1 MGAMKHAAVR
11 FGNRIIAAIRVT
23 PGWFDDRN
31 TRALAGGLP
40 PRYGLRSLPMN
51 TAADHPFTLETL
63 VSRLHEMLGG
73 GADAP
78 TLKQLGEAC
87 DVLYASSLLKE
98 EGRAVRARVI
108 IAPPEAFAATE
119 GPPEGTHAVRFAVS
133 HALTSNEIKG
143 LSPAASFFHSVVAI
157 WPDRDRGFR
166 IWGILNTGPRWL
178 NLVAG
183 GRKPLG
189 DEIPHPIIHVRDPGW
204 LLFYQGYNLLA
215 EWRGREFHGPRMDV
229 FQSRL
234 LNDRFAAYR
243 LRLVEDL
250 MGGSLPTTL
259 RADAYADLAHLISL
273 QFVKRIINLV
283 RTSGHGGSMV
293 IVPANEDGMEAAT
306 SWIDCK
312 YSATPDVAGLR
323 FRSLLQSIIRRVGQL
338 CPEDSTVEDAWRVF
352 RNSSDPELDRLEE
365 AFFELARLFSDL
377 MQVDGALV
385 LDKRMG
391 IIGFGG
397 EIRVDR
403 NVLQVGL
410 AHDLE
415 GNHVTPWNVQSDGT
429 RHRSVYRLCSV
440 EPEVIGFV
448 ISQDNHVRMIANVDD
463 AVIFWPHTMI

>member
-1 MGAMKHAAVR
+1 MLV
-11 FGNRIIAAIRVT
+11 F
-23 PGWFDDRN
+23 
-31 TRALAGGLP
+31 
-40 PRYGLRSLPMN
+40 MN
-51 TAADHPFTLETL
+51 TATLPANGFTLQEL
-63 VSRLHEMLGG
+63 VDQLHQMLGEVAG
-73 GADAP
+73 GP
-78 TLKQLGEAC
+78 TRDQLKEVC

-98 EGRAVRARVI
+98 EGRSVRARVI
-108 IAPPEAFAATE
+108 IAPPDAFAATE
-119 GPPEGTHAVRFAVS
+119 GPPDGTHAVRFTTP
-133 HALTSNEIKG
+133 HTLTAHEIKR

-178 NLVAG
+178 NIVAG
-183 GRKPLG
+183 GRKPVG
-189 DEIPHPIIHVRDPGW
+189 AEIRHPIIHVRDPGW
-204 LLFYQGYNLLA
+204 LLFYNGYNLIA
-215 EWRGREFHGPRMDV
+215 EWRGREFHGPRLDV

-234 LNDRFAAYR
+234 LNERFAEHR
-243 LRLVEDL
+243 LRLVKDL
-250 MGGSLPTTL
+250 TEGCLPAALDTE
-259 RADAYADLAHLISL
+259 AYADLSHLISL

-293 IVPANEDGMEAAT
+293 ILPDDPEGLDAAAR
-306 SWIDCK
+306 WIDCK
-312 YSATPDVAGLR
+312 YSAEPDVAGLR

-338 CPEDSTVEDAWRVF
+338 CVEDSTVEDAWHVF

-385 LDKRMG
+385 LDKRLCL
-391 IIGFGG
+391 IGFGG

-403 NVLQVGL
+403 NVLQVGR

-415 GNHVTPWNVQSDGT
+415 GGDVTPWNVQSDGT

-448 ISQDNHVRMIANVDD
+448 ISQDSHVRMIANVDD
-463 AVIFWPHTMI
+463 SVIFWPHTMI